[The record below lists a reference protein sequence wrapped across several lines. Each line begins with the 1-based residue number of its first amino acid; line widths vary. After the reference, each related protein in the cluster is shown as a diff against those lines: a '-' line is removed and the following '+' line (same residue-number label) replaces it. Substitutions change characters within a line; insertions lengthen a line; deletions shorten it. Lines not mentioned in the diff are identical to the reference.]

1 MKNKELIITLIV
13 ILFIIVIGL
22 IALLT
27 LVLSGKLNF
36 KTGFRNFGNKSNQI
50 IFDTNYEIEN
60 IEDIEILSTAGDI
73 KFEESME
80 KNIRV
85 VAYGKNED
93 DLKVS
98 FNENKLKIDYSKTKK
113 VNFGFNFDITDII
126 IYIPKDY
133 SKQINIKANYGD
145 IELLD
150 LENASIDIS
159 QDCGDVKLGKV
170 KNISVKNSYGD
181 IDIEEVLN
189 KCIIESD
196 CGDIKIEKLQ
206 IQENSS
212 IESDL
217 GDIRIKQTN
226 DIYIDAKTD
235 LGDVKVNTNNRHSEV
250 ILKIEGDCGDIKV
263 GD

>member
-1 MKNKELIITLIV
+1 MRNKGLIIALIV
-13 ILFIIVIGL
+13 ILLIIVIGL
-22 IALLT
+22 IIFLT
-27 LVLSGKLNF
+27 LGINGRLNF
-36 KTGFRNFGNKSNQI
+36 KTGFKNFGNRSNQI
-50 IFDTNYEIEN
+50 ILDTNYEIEN
-60 IEDIEILSTAGDI
+60 LEDIEILSTAGDI

-93 DLKVS
+93 DLKVN
-98 FNENKLKIDYSKTKK
+98 FDENKLKIDYSKTKK
-113 VNFGFNFDITDII
+113 VNFWFNFDITDII

-145 IELLD
+145 IELSD

-170 KNISVKNSYGD
+170 KNILVKNSYGD
-181 IDIEEVLN
+181 VNIEEILN
-189 KCIIESD
+189 KCTIESN
-196 CGDIKIEKLQ
+196 CGDIKIEKMQ

-217 GDIRIKQTN
+217 GDVKIKQTN

-235 LGDVKVNTNNRHSEV
+235 LGDVKVNTNNRHSEI

-263 GD
+263 GN